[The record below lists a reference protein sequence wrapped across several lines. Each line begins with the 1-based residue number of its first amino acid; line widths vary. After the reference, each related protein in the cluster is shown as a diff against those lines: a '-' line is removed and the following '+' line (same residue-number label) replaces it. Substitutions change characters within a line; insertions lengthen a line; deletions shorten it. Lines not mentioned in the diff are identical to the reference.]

1 MAVWSYTDY
10 LVLNSS
16 SPTFSNFSTFLFT
29 FDFVSSRDSTGQR
42 GHIKRIFLLWT
53 CNITLYYFGNFD
65 IDYEWHCY
73 WIGIG
78 YYLLFLPVR
87 SYVALHTVFNKCCVK
102 WLIYCIHY
110 IKRKSFK
117 DTFKDASLQYNF
129 SHICAQ
135 QFSSNSTLKALV
147 CSLKAQYACCF
158 DADSVLTETRRDR
171 GTNSVWQQPFS
182 LAGIRHGSLY
192 WGEDECCD
200 KVSRTEGEWDCMGLI
215 V

>member
-1 MAVWSYTDY
+1 MQPATYITW
-10 LVLNSS
+10 
-16 SPTFSNFSTFLFT
+16 FNFGKI
-29 FDFVSSRDSTGQR
+29 D
-42 GHIKRIFLLWT
+42 IP
-53 CNITLYYFGNFD
+53 FG
-65 IDYEWHCY
+65 WHCY
-73 WIGIG
+73 WIATWDS
-78 YYLLFLPVR
+78 LLFLRIRFYVSFYPVM
-87 SYVALHTVFNKCCVK
+87 SKCCVK
-102 WLIYCIHY
+102 WLISCIHY

-117 DTFKDASLQYNF
+117 HTFRDASLQYNF

-135 QFSSNSTLKALV
+135 QFSLNSTLKALV
-147 CSLKAQYACCF
+147 CSLRAQYACCF
-158 DADSVLTETRRDR
+158 DADSVLTETKRDT